1 MNNYLRYYLLINW
14 LFFILI
20 VTGFPTLPYDGT
32 VISWHDKI
40 FHMLLFGVLAY
51 LILYSLAP
59 HKVAIKIATLIAI
72 FFSALASAGVEIMQ
86 RYVPGRTVSE
96 YDFFAGL
103 IGIAVFIIFYYVKRE
118 KKT

>member
-1 MNNYLRYYLLINW
+1 MNKYLRYYLLINW

-40 FHMLLFGVLAY
+40 FHILLFGVLAY

-59 HKVAIKIATLIAI
+59 HKIAIKTSILIAC
-72 FFSALASAGVEIMQ
+72 FFSALASVGVEIMQ

-96 YDFFAGL
+96 YDFLAGL
-103 IGIAVFIIFYYVKRE
+103 IGIIIFVLFYYVRKE
-118 KKT
+118 KKI

>member
-1 MNNYLRYYLLINW
+1 MNKYLRYYLLINW

-40 FHMLLFGVLAY
+40 FHILLFGVLAY
-51 LILYSLAP
+51 LVLYSLAL
-59 HKVAIKIATLIAI
+59 HKVAVKISILIAV
-72 FFSALASAGVEIMQ
+72 FFSALVSAGVELMQ
-86 RYVPGRTVSE
+86 HYVPGRTVSK

-103 IGIAVFIIFYYVKRE
+103 IGIVVFIIFYYVRNK

>member
-1 MNNYLRYYLLINW
+1 MNKYLRYYLLINW

-32 VISWHDKI
+32 VVSWHDKI

-51 LILYSLAP
+51 LILYSLAA
-59 HKVAIKIATLIAI
+59 HKIGIKISILISI
-72 FFSALASAGVEIMQ
+72 LFSALASAGVEVMQ
-86 RYVPGRTVSE
+86 SYVPGRTVSE
-96 YDFFAGL
+96 YDFYAGL
-103 IGIAVFIIFYYVKRE
+103 LGIAIFIIFYYVKRE